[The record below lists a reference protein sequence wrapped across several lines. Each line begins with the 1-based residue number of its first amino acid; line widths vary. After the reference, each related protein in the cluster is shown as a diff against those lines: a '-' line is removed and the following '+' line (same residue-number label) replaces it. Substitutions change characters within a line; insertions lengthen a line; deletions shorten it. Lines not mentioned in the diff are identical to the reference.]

1 MRVLSAVAKVALV
14 VGTVGSVGLM
24 LRVGGHKTSGILLLL
39 LFGVWV
45 IAPFVGLAW
54 IGQIARHWPERSQ
67 AMLCGLTLAI
77 AVSSLAIYGEAAF
90 GPPQPKPADGSSWL
104 VAGDCGF
111 CGGGSDWFETRAR
124 IGDCGIA

>member
-67 AMLCGLTLAI
+67 AMLCGLTLAS

-90 GPPQPKPADGSSWL
+90 GPPQPKPAAFFLMVPPGSWL
-104 VAGDCGF
+104 AIAVFVVA
-111 CGGGSDWFETRAR
+111 AR
-124 IGDCGIA
+124 IGLRRGRG